1 MEIRMAL
8 RVALFLSLVSFSATA
23 DVQLGRLIKEQQNND
38 SISLK
43 RTKLRKRCFFQGDK
57 KTIVDDVFKTEEPCY
72 QIDELILH
80 GFF

>member
-38 SISLK
+38 SISFK
-43 RTKLRKRCFFQGDK
+43 ENEIEKKMFFPRRQK
-57 KTIVDDVFKTEEPCY
+57 
-72 QIDELILH
+72 Q
-80 GFF
+80 